1 MKILLINLE
10 NKYFGVNSLC
20 TVTCTSIIN
29 KYDIVDVAG
38 RTLSGSTDPLASGLL
53 KSQ

>member
-1 MKILLINLE
+1 MKYENINLK

-20 TVTCTSIIN
+20 TCTSIIN

-53 KSQ
+53 KLQ